1 MDNDEVKG
9 ALQAGRALDRQ
20 IREQVVPMI
29 DKYRFDQAAANAGA
43 TVSAK
48 LTEGNIFAAILDA
61 TEALDNAEVP
71 ADGRKLVVTP
81 NTYKL
86 LKASKAV
93 ILETEI
99 GQDARNRGVV
109 ALLDGMEV
117 IAVPARRFGT
127 ANLGFMVAHPVAI
140 PAPVKLAEYRIHE
153 DAPGISGSLVE
164 GRIYFDAFVLD
175 NKKGAIYVHINAA
188 PAG

>member
-86 LKASKAV
+86 LKASKDV

-117 IAVPARRFGT
+117 IAVPAGRFGT
-127 ANLGFMVAHPVAI
+127 KNLGFMVAHPVAI

-164 GRIYFDAFVLD
+164 GRIYFDAFVLN
-175 NKKGAIYVHINAA
+175 NKKNAIYVHINAA